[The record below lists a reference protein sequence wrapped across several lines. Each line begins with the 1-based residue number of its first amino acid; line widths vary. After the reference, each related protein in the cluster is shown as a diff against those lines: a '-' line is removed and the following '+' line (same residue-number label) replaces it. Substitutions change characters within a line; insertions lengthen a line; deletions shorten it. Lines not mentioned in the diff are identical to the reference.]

1 MQQTSSSSTA
11 AGSDGL
17 YGADASQKQKNQL
30 NNQQEWTPDSWRSK
44 SVHQDVLYEDSA
56 HLNKVLQRLGQLPPL
71 VSPGEVDRLKALLK
85 EVAEGKRFLLQGGD
99 CAELFDYCSKDP
111 IQNKLKVLL
120 QMSLILV
127 WGGRTKVVRIA
138 RMAGQYAKPRSKP
151 TEMIDGK
158 EYTAFRGDNV
168 NGMPLSEQSWNL
180 QHKAWSLDHV
190 QNPDIRKEYQD
201 IVDHLHDALDF
212 MQTIG
217 ADNDPSARTID
228 LFMSHEGLLLEYEA
242 QLTRE
247 HTPLQPTFPKTPAP
261 LHTPDTT
268 YQYNLGTHFLW
279 IGDRTRQLTGAHVE
293 YFRGISNP
301 IGVKV
306 GPSMRPEELGPLL
319 DILNPRREV
328 GKVTLITRYG
338 ADKVG
343 EFLPAHIQAVRES
356 GHCVVWCCD
365 PMHGNTESTANG
377 VKTRRF
383 DHIVKELGEA
393 FSIHQRCG
401 SYLGGV
407 HCELTGD
414 PVTETIGGSMNLI
427 EEDLGNNYQ
436 TYCDPRLNY
445 FQSLDVAFMIAKLFK
460 KQWPG
465 NSQE

>member
-1 MQQTSSSSTA
+1 MQTSSSSTA

-127 WGGRTKVVRIA
+127 WGGRTKVLE
-138 RMAGQYAKPRSKP
+138 S
-151 TEMIDGK
+151 
-158 EYTAFRGDNV
+158 TAQ
-168 NGMPLSEQSWNL
+168 GMESR
-180 QHKAWSLDHV
+180 HV

-228 LFMSHEGLLLEYEA
+228 LFMSHE
-242 QLTRE
+242 
-247 HTPLQPTFPKTPAP
+247 
-261 LHTPDTT
+261 
-268 YQYNLGTHFLW
+268 
-279 IGDRTRQLTGAHVE
+279 
-293 YFRGISNP
+293 GISNP